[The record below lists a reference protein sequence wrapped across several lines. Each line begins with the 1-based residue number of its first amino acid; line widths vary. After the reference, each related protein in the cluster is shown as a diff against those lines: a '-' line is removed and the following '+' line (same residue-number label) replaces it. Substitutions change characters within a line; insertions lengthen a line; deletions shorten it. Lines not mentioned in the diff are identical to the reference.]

1 MKDECVELKNIKYKS
16 MLLNNTIEEKE
27 ETKENMSNLDEFLE
41 GEKKNNSG
49 DPWTKLDKTS
59 KLLKFNEFV
68 CSYCSEHNY
77 SEEDKTDL
85 ITMLS
90 TNLDRKKLLKAKE
103 VVYDKDNGKI
113 ISIPALQYNPTV
125 KKFTLK
131 RCDKRPSTL
140 KSLAP
145 KKKSSK
151 TKQQA

>member
-41 GEKKNNSG
+41 GEKKNNTG
-49 DPWTKLDKTS
+49 DPWAKLDKTS

-68 CSYCSEHNY
+68 YSYCNEHNY
-77 SEEDKTDL
+77 SGEDKTDL
-85 ITMLS
+85 IKMLS
-90 TNLDRKKLLKAKE
+90 TNLDRKKLLKTKE

-113 ISIPALQYNPTV
+113 ISIPALHYNVST

-145 KKKSSK
+145 KKKDSK
-151 TKQQA
+151 TKIQS